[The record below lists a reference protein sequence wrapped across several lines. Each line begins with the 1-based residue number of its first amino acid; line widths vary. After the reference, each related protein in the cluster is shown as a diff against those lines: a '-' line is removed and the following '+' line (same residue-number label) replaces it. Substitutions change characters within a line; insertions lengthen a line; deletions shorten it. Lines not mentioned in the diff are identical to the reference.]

1 LKKIIYSP
9 GEPAGIG
16 PDLIIQLAT
25 SKSWENFKIPIITI
39 GDPILFI
46 ERSKKLKKKLKVLEL
61 DSLNSIQKNKRSL
74 IQVLK
79 VSKCMNTSAG
89 KLSKSNAQYVLD
101 VLDYSIKETIKNK
114 KTALVTGPLNK
125 ETIISINKNFTGH
138 TEYIHKITKSDGV
151 LMMLASNKLRVALA
165 TTHIPLKNVPRKI
178 TKSLIVKKV
187 KILDRDLRNKFK
199 IKNPKIKVLGLNP
212 HAGENGKIGK
222 EELEHIKPAVNELR
236 KRNINVSMPISA
248 DTAFSQKVLN
258 ETDAYLGMYHD
269 QVLPVLKAL
278 SFGKSINITLGV
290 PIIRTSVDHGVA
302 LDIAGTNKSDISSL
316 SLAIKTAKKL
326 IK

>member
-302 LDIAGTNKSDISSL
+302 LDIAGTNKSDTSSL

>member
-1 LKKIIYSP
+1 MKKIIYSP

-46 ERSKKLKKKLKVLEL
+46 ERSKKLKKKLKVIEL

-165 TTHIPLKNVPRKI
+165 TTHIPLKNVSRKI

-302 LDIAGTNKSDISSL
+302 LDIAGTNKSDTSSL

>member
-1 LKKIIYSP
+1 MKKIIYSP

-61 DSLNSIQKNKRSL
+61 NSLNSIQKNKRSI

>member
-1 LKKIIYSP
+1 MKKIIYSP

-278 SFGKSINITLGV
+278 SFGDSINITLGV

-302 LDIAGTNKSDISSL
+302 LDIAGSNKSNTSSL
-316 SLAIKTAKKL
+316 ELAIKTAKKL

>member
-1 LKKIIYSP
+1 MRKIIYSP

-61 DSLNSIQKNKRSL
+61 NSLNSIQKNKRSI

-89 KLSKSNAQYVLD
+89 KLSKNNAQYVLD

-151 LMMLASNKLRVALA
+151 LMMLASSKLRVALA
-165 TTHIPLKNVPRKI
+165 TTHIPLKNVSRKI

-187 KILDRDLRNKFK
+187 KILDKDLRNKFK
-199 IKNPKIKVLGLNP
+199 IKNPKIKILGLNP
-212 HAGENGKIGK
+212 HAGENGKIGN
-222 EELEHIKPAVNELR
+222 EELEHIKPAVKEL
-236 KRNINVSMPISA
+236 KKQNINVSMPISA
-248 DTAFSQKVLN
+248 DTAFSQKV
-258 ETDAYLGMYHD
+258 
-269 QVLPVLKAL
+269 
-278 SFGKSINITLGV
+278 
-290 PIIRTSVDHGVA
+290 
-302 LDIAGTNKSDISSL
+302 
-316 SLAIKTAKKL
+316 
-326 IK
+326 